1 VPNPLPESSPTQEPL
16 SQPYLTPI
24 PIPAAI
30 LASSADKSTKRK
42 ESLRKSGTASS
53 KTTKTSSDSPIGKKA
68 GTERIHTAYET
79 LWRFTGPGAALSNK
93 TITNLRN
100 QVLKD
105 GGDRFYDFMD
115 KHNWWRNGVEEMQDI
130 DLLRTFRDCFEPGIL
145 RILLI
150 PVEFVIDIKATVR
163 SRGDWLLEVSHPFL
177 GPPFSGLCGA

>member
-1 VPNPLPESSPTQEPL
+1 
-16 SQPYLTPI
+16 LTPI

-163 SRGDWLLEVSHPFL
+163 SRGDWLLDVSHPFL